1 MVYICLEYSSMSDG
15 FLSVFDGLPQLSNPV
30 NSTVTDVAPSVEAVA
45 PLTVFVSTTQEQINN
60 GVRDL
65 IVSKAKL
72 TNKITEDLVKKY
84 HRSFTSLFNDAKK
97 TIDRL
102 EEEVF
107 RLKNPGAGFA
117 ATIEFR
123 PRDIEVN
130 PEMTQYIIQ
139 AMAEGVDL
147 LCILPDD
154 MRV

>member
-1 MVYICLEYSSMSDG
+1 MSDG
-15 FLSVFDGLPQLSNPV
+15 FFSGFDGLPYLSNPIR
-30 NSTVTDVAPSVEAVA
+30 STVTDVAPSVDAVT
-45 PLTVFVSTTQEQINN
+45 PITIFVTTTPTQVSD

-84 HRSFTSLFNDAKK
+84 HQSFMCLFNDARR
-97 TIDRL
+97 TIGQL
-102 EEEVF
+102 EEEIF
-107 RLKNPGAGFA
+107 RLKNPGHGFA

-139 AMAEGVDL
+139 AMTQGVDL
-147 LCILPDD
+147 LSILPDD
-154 MRV
+154 LLV